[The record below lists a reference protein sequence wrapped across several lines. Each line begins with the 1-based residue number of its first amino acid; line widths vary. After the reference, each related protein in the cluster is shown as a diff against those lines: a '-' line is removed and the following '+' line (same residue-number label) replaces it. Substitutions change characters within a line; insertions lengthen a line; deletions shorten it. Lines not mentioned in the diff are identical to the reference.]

1 MTRTIVLSN
10 QPWLFAA
17 GYQCGRF
24 LSCFVFGKAMVIGFC
39 AIFVLELFAGG
50 IGSLVAQESLKPKS
64 PSQLIQSAI
73 NARRQSS
80 IAVEKFKRPKNAEN
94 ANPYREATEQQ
105 IRSQLDLM
113 KQLNSTMQRTKNER
127 DERITNIRS
136 DIQLLM
142 LELRK
147 INDAKASPAPRVNQA
162 SSQKSLN
169 STSENQTVPPITQA
183 NTTLPPGAA
192 INEPNSQPSE
202 LSDDSASKS
211 KSDPKSPVPN
221 DLTPFESMS
230 NDPVDKLG
238 LANNLVAIGSYQT
251 AIKMFLEF
259 SKEPTLDEAT
269 KNWVNFQLGRCYL
282 STGAIPE
289 AREAFNKSAE
299 SIESD
304 VAQRSSKW
312 WLDQLEAKLS
322 IDQSLN
328 KMQET
333 LTKLEATYGSKK

>member
-1 MTRTIVLSN
+1 
-10 QPWLFAA
+10 
-17 GYQCGRF
+17 
-24 LSCFVFGKAMVIGFC
+24 
-39 AIFVLELFAGG
+39 
-50 IGSLVAQESLKPKS
+50 
-64 PSQLIQSAI
+64 
-73 NARRQSS
+73 
-80 IAVEKFKRPKNAEN
+80 
-94 ANPYREATEQQ
+94 
-105 IRSQLDLM
+105 
-113 KQLNSTMQRTKNER
+113 
-127 DERITNIRS
+127 
-136 DIQLLM
+136 
-142 LELRK
+142 
-147 INDAKASPAPRVNQA
+147 
-162 SSQKSLN
+162 
-169 STSENQTVPPITQA
+169 
-183 NTTLPPGAA
+183 
-192 INEPNSQPSE
+192 
-202 LSDDSASKS
+202 
-211 KSDPKSPVPN
+211 
-221 DLTPFESMS
+221 MS

-269 KNWVNFQLGRCYL
+269 KNWVYFQLGRCYL

-333 LTKLEATYGSKK
+333 LTKLEATYGSNK

>member
-1 MTRTIVLSN
+1 MTRPIVLSN
-10 QPWLFAA
+10 QPWLVAA
-17 GYQCGRF
+17 GYQCGGA

-39 AIFVLELFAGG
+39 AIFVFDSFSGG
-50 IGSLVAQESLKPKS
+50 IGSLAAQESLKPKS

-80 IAVEKFKRPKNAEN
+80 IAVEKFKRPNNAEN

-142 LELRK
+142 LELQK

-169 STSENQTVPPITQA
+169 STSVNQTAPPKTEA
-183 NTTLPPGAA
+183 NTTLPSSAA
-192 INEPNSQPSE
+192 INEPNSQSSE

-211 KSDPKSPVPN
+211 KSDLKSPVPN

-269 KNWVNFQLGRCYL
+269 KNWVYFQLGRCYL

-304 VAQRSSKW
+304 VAQRTSKW
-312 WLDQLEAKLS
+312 WLDQLETNLS

-333 LTKLEATYGSKK
+333 LTKLEATYGSNK